1 MVFKKQAR
9 EASARFLLHLRQD
22 YEGLV
27 EFGQVEKITA
37 FQAEGTPQTKAG
49 KLT

>member
-1 MVFKKQAR
+1 MLFKKKAW

-27 EFGQVEKITA
+27 EFGQAEKRTA